1 MSNTENAVKNKSFDF
16 AVRIVNLSRYLA
28 EDKKEFILSKQ
39 IMRSG
44 TSIGANVAE
53 AGGGISKAEF
63 SHRIS
68 IAYKEAKET
77 QYWLKLLNETKFIDN
92 KSYDSISVDCD
103 ELCKLLF
110 SILKTTKRV
119 RKL

>member
-1 MSNTENAVKNKSFDF
+1 MNNKDNTVKDKSFNF

-28 EDKKEFILSKQ
+28 EEKKEYILSKQ
-39 IMRSG
+39 ILRSG

-53 AGGGISKAEF
+53 AGGGISRAEF

-77 QYWLKLLNETKFIDN
+77 QYWLKLLYETKFIDTN
-92 KSYDSISVDCD
+92 SYDSINADCD
-103 ELCKLLF
+103 ELCRLLF
-110 SILKTTKRV
+110 SILKTTKRI
-119 RKL
+119 RK